1 MKKGNIGRALFAGV
15 FVGIFS
21 LIKEL
26 FFEGLN
32 SFLSIALMAAAALI
46 GYWLGNKI
54 LMRREEKRNNK
65 TAT

>member
-15 FVGIFS
+15 FVGIFG